1 MGGELAING
10 KTINEISDIL
20 KEIFDIRNLKFK
32 INIHNV
38 ASRRTDTIVSN
49 FIMPLNIANKI
60 FGDYKTLYCDLDVCV
75 IDDYYCPII
84 RIGIVVKE

>member
-10 KTINEISDIL
+10 KTINEISNIL
-20 KEIFDIRNLKFK
+20 KEIFDIKTIRLK

-38 ASRRTDTIVSN
+38 ASRRIDTIVSD

-60 FGDYKTLYCDLDVCV
+60 FGDYKTFYCELNVCV
-75 IDDYYCPII
+75 IDDYPRPII
-84 RIGIVVKE
+84 KIGIVVKE